1 MLTKVKGLLPGDL
14 GVDVVVPQKCEHVD
28 PVLRT
33 LNCELELELDQDVS
47 FHSDD

>member
-1 MLTKVKGLLPGDL
+1 MLTKVKILLPGDL
-14 GVDVVVPQKCEHVD
+14 GVDVVVPQKREHVD

-47 FHSDD
+47 FHFDD